1 MESSLHDQDY
11 NLWLEQTAIALRN
24 QDIER
29 MDWENLVAEIE
40 DIGASQKRALAL
52 RSYMYRLIE
61 HIFKLQYI
69 DSELFKSGKK
79 KNEGDKKVIR
89 PTFAEFKQKAL
100 ANSEVKKEYDAL
112 SPVYKLR
119 KQLIALRTKAGLTQE
134 ELAEKLNTKKSNISR
149 LENVNSLSSPKLSTI
164 EQYADAVGYK
174 VEINFVPISQE

>member
-69 DSELFKSGKK
+69 DSDFLPYLVRGICAAIDS
-79 KNEGDKKVIR
+79 NCSSD
-89 PTFAEFKQKAL
+89 
-100 ANSEVKKEYDAL
+100 YD
-112 SPVYKLR
+112 
-119 KQLIALRTKAGLTQE
+119 
-134 ELAEKLNTKKSNISR
+134 
-149 LENVNSLSSPKLSTI
+149 
-164 EQYADAVGYK
+164 GY
-174 VEINFVPISQE
+174 

>member
-1 MESSLHDQDY
+1 M
-11 NLWLEQTAIALRN
+11 
-24 QDIER
+24 
-29 MDWENLVAEIE
+29 
-40 DIGASQKRALAL
+40 
-52 RSYMYRLIE
+52 
-61 HIFKLQYI
+61 
-69 DSELFKSGKK
+69 
-79 KNEGDKKVIR
+79 IR